1 MAKILEYRELP
12 LADLL
17 VDKGQVR
24 TQDVDKE
31 VDQLAESIRRQ
42 GLLQPIVVCAAAEEG
57 KWEILSGQRR
67 HLAHKLL
74 GRKAINAA
82 VLDVRVDEAEA
93 KAISITE
100 NLVRRNLSGPE
111 LIDGI
116 TFLYNKYGSAKA
128 VHDSTGIPY
137 HDVRQ
142 YVKYPRLRQGL
153 KKLVDEGAVD
163 LKVALSAQDVSERL
177 EGKVSERDLG
187 RLAKGMERM
196 PKAQRAQLSKA
207 AKANPKASV
216 DELLSGAESSDEVSQ
231 IVVTLP
237 KEAHEALKRLAE
249 SEGATQDAVASSIIV
264 ERLRSQGL
272 VEAPKA
278 S

>member
-1 MAKILEYRELP
+1 MAKILEYRELL

-24 TQDVDKE
+24 TQNVDKE
-31 VDQLAESIRRQ
+31 IDQLAESIRSQ
-42 GLLQPIVVCAAAEEG
+42 GLLQPIVVCAAAEDG

-74 GRKAINAA
+74 GRDSINAA
-82 VLDVRVDEAEA
+82 VLDVRVDEVEA

-100 NLVRRNLSGPE
+100 NLLRRNLSGPE

-116 TFLYNKYGSAKA
+116 TFLYNKYGNAKA

-142 YVKYPRLRQGL
+142 YVKYPRLHKGL
-153 KKLVDEGAVD
+153 KKLVDEGAVG

-187 RLAKGMERM
+187 RLAKGMEGM

-207 AKANPKASV
+207 AKANPKALV
-216 DELLSGAESSDEVSQ
+216 DELLAGAKSAAEVSQ
-231 IVVTLP
+231 IIVTLP
-237 KEAHEALKRLAE
+237 KDAHEALKQLAE
-249 SEGATQDAVASSIIV
+249 GEGVTQDAVAAGIIV
-264 ERLRSQGL
+264 DRLRSQGL
-272 VEAPKA
+272 MEAPRA

>member
-100 NLVRRNLSGPE
+100 NLVRRNLSGSE

-142 YVKYPRLRQGL
+142 YVKYPRLRQAL

-163 LKVALSAQDVSERL
+163 LKVALAVQDVSERL
-177 EGKVSERDLG
+177 ENRVSERDLR
-187 RLAKGMERM
+187 RLAKGMDGMSR
-196 PKAQRAQLSKA
+196 AQRMQF
-207 AKANPKASV
+207 AKAVRVNPDASV
-216 DELLSGAESSDEVSQ
+216 DELLAGVESAAEVSQ

-237 KEAHEALKRLAE
+237 KYAHEALKQLAE
-249 SEGATQDAVASSIIV
+249 GEGITQDAAAAGIIV
-264 ERLRSQGL
+264 EQLCS
-272 VEAPKA
+272 
-278 S
+278 